1 LDVQTD
7 SAPTPLPVSQSI
19 AIVSGD
25 EVRARRVLAALPR
38 VPAPMRASTVEELLA
53 ACVDGQAPRLVTVAE
68 SNGDATRTLVKQ
80 LHEAL
85 PTTRIVAVIAEPRGV
100 RRMLKNGA
108 DGVVLEG
115 DLESA
120 LAATIQAV
128 NAGQIVVA
136 RELRANVER
145 DALSFRERQIL
156 GLVVLGFTNSE
167 IADQLCLA
175 ESTVKSHLSTAF
187 NKLGVRSRKD
197 AVALILDPDEGLGT
211 GILAISGHDHARARG
226 GVA

>member
-1 LDVQTD
+1 MQTD
-7 SAPTPLPVSQSI
+7 TVVTPFPVSQSI

-38 VPAPMRASTVEELLA
+38 IPAPMRASSVEELLA
-53 ACVDGQAPRLVTVAE
+53 AFVNGHAPRVVAVAE
-68 SNGDATRTLVKQ
+68 SDGDATRAVIKQ

-85 PTTRIVAVIAEPRGV
+85 PSTRIVAVIGEPRGV
-100 RRMLKNGA
+100 RRMLKDGA

-120 LAATIQAV
+120 LAVTIQAV

-156 GLVVLGFTNSE
+156 GLVVLGFTNGE
-167 IADQLCLA
+167 IAGQLCLA

-187 NKLGVRSRKD
+187 NKLGVRSRKE

-211 GILAISGHDHARARG
+211 GILAISGREQALARG
-226 GVA
+226 GAA